1 MALTEVA
8 KSHETLTLTL
18 GDIVDAPELF
28 EAYLQLRKVTVD
40 LEPYSGRGVRSG
52 QYQDGVMTVS
62 ATAFGSESVLAHE
75 VQHATTSV
83 RYTVNAYTVFTARW
97 AVAGGSGTVVS
108 LLDLTML

>member
-40 LEPYSGRGVRSG
+40 LEPYSGRGSG
-52 QYQDGVMTVS
+52 QYLCGVMAVS
-62 ATAFGSESVLAHE
+62 ATAFVSESVLAHE

-97 AVAGGSGTVVS
+97 AAAGGSGTVVS